1 MIIYVRACAFITI
14 FIKSLLLLMNFYY
27 YYYYDVNAVLGL
39 RALGLLMTRFF
50 IVLLNHVIA
59 CLLGVSA
66 PFGAMIG
73 SFECHRWFL
82 IGRESL
88 NDGIINWPLDS
99 DTLAAP

>member
-1 MIIYVRACAFITI
+1 MCVHVFLLQYLYYYE
-14 FIKSLLLLMNFYY
+14 LLL

-66 PFGAMIG
+66 PVGAMIG

-99 DTLAAP
+99 DTTPWPF